1 MHRSIPAVISTVV
14 AVAPTGV
21 AMTAGAEAA
30 THATTSVAASNYSGS
45 RVSMRYGIVQ
55 VFITVKGKRVVN
67 VYQSLP
73 TDRPRS
79 RFINGRAGPALRSE
93 ALRAQSAKINVVSGA
108 TLTSKAYTQSLQAAL
123 NAAHV

>member
-1 MHRSIPAVISTVV
+1 VHRSISAVVGTVV
-14 AVAPTGV
+14 AVSPTGV
-21 AMTAGAEAA
+21 AMTMAADAA
-30 THATTSVAASNYSGS
+30 THAPASPAARNYGGS

-55 VFITVKGKRVVN
+55 VFITVEGRRVVN

-79 RFINGRAGPALRSE
+79 KFINASAGLALRSE
-93 ALRAQSAKINVVSGA
+93 ALKAQSANIHTVSGA
-108 TLTSKAYTQSLQAAL
+108 TLTSRAYVTSLQAAL